1 MPDLVCIEQHPAYRH
16 TRDENAWQQAAELVA
31 DRHFSN
37 VSPEFN
43 EWWSDV
49 CGEYHCE
56 TALIVSNLV
65 VGADYDKAE
74 ARRLAVRIQDD
85 FACFVA
91 NATDFSTWKL
101 VRDLY
106 EEVRKEA
113 QC

>member
-1 MPDLVCIEQHPAYRH
+1 MPDLVCIEQHPAYRGY
-16 TRDENAWQQAAELVA
+16 RDENKWQEAAEQVA
-31 DRHFSN
+31 FDHFAG
-37 VSPEFN
+37 VTPEYT
-43 EWWSDV
+43 EWYAEQD
-49 CGEYHCE
+49 YRLE
-56 TALIVSNLV
+56 TAVIVSNLV

-85 FACFVA
+85 FCVFVA
-91 NATDFSTWKL
+91 NAESHSTWKL